1 MAAQSDVNTLGSY
14 SLISEIIDNSLP
26 KWRWVVVDIY
36 RAAKRRGKN
45 PPQATD
51 TDVNIVV
58 LVYT

>member
-14 SLISEIIDNSLP
+14 SLISEIIDNYLP

-36 RAAKRRGKN
+36 QAAKRRGKN